1 MDGVEPEAKALPLGE
16 EADGLH
22 VASVL
27 VAGVG
32 GAEPAGRCV
41 GVAALGPGVCQ
52 TAVGDGE
59 TGDETLD

>member
-1 MDGVEPEAKALPLGE
+1 MALPLGE

-32 GAEPAGRCV
+32 GAEPADRCAA
-41 GVAALGPGVCQ
+41 VATLGPGACQ
-52 TAVGDGE
+52 PAVGDGE
-59 TGDETLD
+59 TVDETLD